1 MTPQLFEDYARSV
14 ITDRLDE
21 IRRDHLAAQAR
32 RAVRPYSPARPF
44 ASTARVRLADGLRS
58 VARRLDPTVVA
69 EPRLVIARSR

>member
-1 MTPQLFEDYARSV
+1 MTPLTFEDYARSV
-14 ITDRLDE
+14 ITDRLAE

-32 RAVRPYSPARPF
+32 RAIRPHTSARPF